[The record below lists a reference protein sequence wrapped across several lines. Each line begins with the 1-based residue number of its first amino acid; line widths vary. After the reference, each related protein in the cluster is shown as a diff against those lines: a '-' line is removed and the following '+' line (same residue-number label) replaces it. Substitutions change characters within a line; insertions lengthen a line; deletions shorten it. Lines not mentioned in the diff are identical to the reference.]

1 MKRPR
6 VSPKNWA
13 LSRTSLS
20 VDDEARSSLGGSSRA
35 CSHTVP
41 LPRLLLLRLL
51 RLLLLLL
58 RLLRSVVDTRQHR
71 QR

>member
-1 MKRPR
+1 MKRPS

-35 CSHTVP
+35 CIHTVP
-41 LPRLLLLRLL
+41 LPPLPLLK
-51 RLLLLLL
+51 
-58 RLLRSVVDTRQHR
+58 SVVDTRQHR

>member
-41 LPRLLLLRLL
+41 LPLLLPLL
-51 RLLLLLL
+51 LPLPLLLL
-58 RLLRSVVDTRQHR
+58 RLLRSVVDTRLHR